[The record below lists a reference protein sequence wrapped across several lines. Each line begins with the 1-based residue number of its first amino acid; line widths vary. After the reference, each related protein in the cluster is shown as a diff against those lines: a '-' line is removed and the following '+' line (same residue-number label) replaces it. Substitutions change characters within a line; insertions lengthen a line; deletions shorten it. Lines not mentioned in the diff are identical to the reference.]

1 MSSPPPA
8 LRLEEAPRPHAA
20 DTTGA
25 AGDVGGADANRAAS
39 GGEVQATICP
49 ACMVPWGSDG
59 SHRIC
64 CIPCGHVYGRS
75 CLEELLRRSGE
86 ESAKCPQCGKGFVEK
101 LIINLYAPEN
111 MLEGCCSPEE
121 IQAFYSPIFAAVFR
135 EHSEYNVAEEPSS
148 DSTCDDM
155 QQLFT
160 ERVAQIEGTV
170 NEKVATAKA
179 NLMLMKE
186 RLKKMAEQEKMAPKD
201 VIEFL
206 EQNCPHLMIRVSCL
220 FPSSPT
226 PSMDDVELADVE
238 IVVRE
243 GPYNHAVEVDDQGGR
258 GNDVNHTTLVSG
270 EVTDGSYRREVEEV
284 DNKRFGDSA
293 YSGNY
298 NLNASNKEVNGMLP
312 SMNMEAAA
320 EGGERVETK
329 PAARPTCSIC
339 MEPWTSTGEH
349 HICCIPC
356 GHVYGWSCLIRW
368 VKYQLCG
375 NESVKCPQ
383 CGEGFK
389 EMPIELHAPYCQ
401 EVHGYY
407 ESKFAEIG
415 ASIEDCTV
423 YAELTS
429 HLEELSVEVKLQ
441 DAELRALLDTH
452 FAEMENVA
460 TVHVALANARLM
472 SLKEQMKNMAEEDEA
487 TTEDL
492 VELMELNCHQLFPSL
507 PSLPPCPF

>member
-64 CIPCGHVYGRS
+64 EGGPPPPLCIPCGHVYGRS
-75 CLEELLRRSGE
+75 CLEELLRRPGE
-86 ESAKCPQCGKGFVEK
+86 ESAK
-101 LIINLYAPEN
+101 
-111 MLEGCCSPEE
+111 
-121 IQAFYSPIFAAVFR
+121 
-135 EHSEYNVAEEPSS
+135 
-148 DSTCDDM
+148 
-155 QQLFT
+155 
-160 ERVAQIEGTV
+160 IEGTV
-170 NEKVATAKA
+170 NEKVAMAKA

-452 FAEMENVA
+452 FAEMENAA